1 MGFTMKIETTRRGF
15 LSAAGLAGLAAA
27 AKPASARIEPAPWG
41 IKLGV
46 ASYSLR
52 KFSRPEAIE
61 MLKILQTPWLSVKD
75 VHLPY
80 PSTPAQLKEARK
92 EFEAAG
98 LKIMSAGNIDM
109 NKAET
114 GADRPDAIRRAF
126 EYARNAGIPML
137 VCAPTHDNI
146 KTVEGMVK
154 EYDIRIAIHN
164 HGPEDKHFPTPQSV
178 LEAVRNLDPRCGLC
192 LDAGHAVRAGSDIL
206 KSINEA
212 GSRLFDMHV
221 KDLRDLEKKDSQ
233 CDAGDGEI
241 PFPAIF
247 KELKTVNYQ
256 GCVNLEYEIFENAPL
271 LGMLRSLSYMRGV
284 LAGLAA
290 A

>member
-1 MGFTMKIETTRRGF
+1 MNIETTRRSF
-15 LSAAGLAGLAAA
+15 LSAAGIAGLGAAV
-27 AKPASARIEPAPWG
+27 KPASARIEPSPWG

-61 MLKILQTPWLSVKD
+61 MLRILQTPWLSVKD
-75 VHLPY
+75 VHLSY
-80 PSTPAQLKEARK
+80 QSTPDQLKEARQ

-98 LKIMSAGNIDM
+98 LKLMSAGTIDM
-109 NKAET
+109 NSTKT
-114 GADRPDAIRRAF
+114 DAATPQGIRRSF
-126 EYARNAGIPML
+126 EYAKHAGIPML

-146 KTVEGMVK
+146 KTVEGCCK

-164 HGPEDKHFPTPQSV
+164 HGPEDKHFPTPQAV
-178 LEAVRNLDPRCGLC
+178 LEVVRGLDPRCGLC
-192 LDAGHAVRAGSDIL
+192 LDIGHTARTGEDLLKTIADAGG
-206 KSINEA
+206 
-212 GSRLFDMHV
+212 RLFDMHV
-221 KDLRDLEKKDSQ
+221 KDLRDLQRKDSQ
-233 CDAGDGEI
+233 CDVGDGEL
-241 PFPAIF
+241 PFPTLF
-247 KELKTVNYQ
+247 KLLKTMNYQ

>member
-1 MGFTMKIETTRRGF
+1 MKIETTRRRF
-15 LSAAGLAGLAAA
+15 LGAAGLAGLAAA
-27 AKPASARIEPAPWG
+27 ATPASARIEAAPWG
-41 IKLGV
+41 IKLGI

-61 MLKILQTPWLSVKD
+61 MLKTLQTPWLSVKD
-75 VHLPY
+75 VHLSLQ
-80 PSTPAQLKEARK
+80 STPEQLREARK

-109 NKAET
+109 NNADR
-114 GADRPDAIRRAF
+114 GADRPEAIRQAF
-126 EYARNAGIPML
+126 EYARHAGIPML

-154 EYDIRIAIHN
+154 EYDVRIAIHN

-178 LEAVRNLDPRCGLC
+178 LEVVRPLDPRCGLC
-192 LDAGHAVRAGSDIL
+192 LDVGHTARTGAGIL
-206 KSINEA
+206 KAINDA

-233 CDAGDGEI
+233 CDVGDGEI
-241 PFPAIF
+241 PIPAIL
-247 KELKTVNYQ
+247 KQLKTVEYQ
-256 GCVNLEYEIFENAPL
+256 GCVNLEYEILENAPL